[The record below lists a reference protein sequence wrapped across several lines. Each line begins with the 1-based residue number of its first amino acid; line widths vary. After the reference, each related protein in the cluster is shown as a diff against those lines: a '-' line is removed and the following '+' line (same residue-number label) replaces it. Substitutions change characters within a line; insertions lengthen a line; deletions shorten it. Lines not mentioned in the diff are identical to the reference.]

1 MHFASRRTLERKR
14 VYLVCDGI
22 DSGEAAEFG
31 FAATYRSLDEALGR
45 ALEEKGPAATLAVS
59 FPSLVTYRQMPWR
72 EG

>member
-22 DSGEAAEFG
+22 DSSDAAEFG
-31 FAATYRSLDEALGR
+31 FAATYRSLDEAL
-45 ALEEKGPAATLAVS
+45 GPAATLAVS